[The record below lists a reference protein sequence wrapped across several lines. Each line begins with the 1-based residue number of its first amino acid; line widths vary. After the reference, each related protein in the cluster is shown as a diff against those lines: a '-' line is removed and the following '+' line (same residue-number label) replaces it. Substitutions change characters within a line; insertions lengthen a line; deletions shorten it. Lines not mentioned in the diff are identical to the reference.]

1 MNLANIKLPIAVIA
15 IIVAQAFG
23 IIWYVATLVSTV
35 RGLDSSVIEIQETID
50 DTSVALEE
58 LKTNQAIIN
67 NEMRTI
73 MSDHEGFGDVLKELG
88 KAGVLPS
95 GERRSYGEYR

>member
-1 MNLANIKLPIAVIA
+1 MNFANIKLPIAVIG
-15 IIVAQAFG
+15 IILAQAFG
-23 IIWYVATLVSTV
+23 IIWYVAQLDSTV